1 MIAHFQSNPGC
12 PYKDPDS
19 CFLPNTTTGPL
30 LSPAIN
36 SNLSPSFPSWIHGG
50 VEEDEFPTPGD
61 DGVDDDVVASPN
73 PCDILE
79 LQEDSDLTDDDAE
92 DDVGDLGILDEYGSD
107 VPVFYPLGTDLNAF
121 LSSWTPPSPA
131 NQ

>member
-1 MIAHFQSNPGC
+1 MIAHFHSNPGC

-19 CFLPNTTTGPL
+19 CFLSNTTTGPL
-30 LSPAIN
+30 LYPAIN
-36 SNLSPSFPSWIHGG
+36 SLPRLPSWIDGG

-61 DGVDDDVVASPN
+61 GVDDDVVASN

-79 LQEDSDLTDDDAE
+79 LQEDSDLTDDDE
-92 DDVGDLGILDEYGSD
+92 DDVEDLGILDEYGSD
-107 VPVFYPLGTDLNAF
+107 APVFDPLGTDLNA
-121 LSSWTPPSPA
+121 LPSSWIPPSPA